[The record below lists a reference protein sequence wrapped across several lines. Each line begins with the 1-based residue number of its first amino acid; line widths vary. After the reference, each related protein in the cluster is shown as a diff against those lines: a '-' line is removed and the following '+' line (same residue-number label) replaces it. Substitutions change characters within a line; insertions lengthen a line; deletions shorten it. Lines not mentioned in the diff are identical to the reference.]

1 MELVETGNAFS
12 LKPEI
17 PDDQVFHMEITI
29 VGAVMQYIKIVNLDF
44 RRKKYRFKDDRSDH
58 ISIAFSC
65 LMIFINICFVVDSGM
80 KYDEN
85 YDDYVDDLYGV
96 PTHTHK
102 VHGLIVVASNASVSA
117 ITIVLHLIMEE
128 GKFNK
133 VFLIHVARS

>member
-1 MELVETGNAFS
+1 MRLVSVRSRVRTSVKAVSFSFLHQSPERVIYFETVAIFNHDGLVECRNKQRPVLLTLMELVETGNAFS

-65 LMIFINICFVVDSGM
+65 LMIFINICFCGRLWNEV
-80 KYDEN
+80 
-85 YDDYVDDLYGV
+85 
-96 PTHTHK
+96 
-102 VHGLIVVASNASVSA
+102 
-117 ITIVLHLIMEE
+117 
-128 GKFNK
+128 
-133 VFLIHVARS
+133 